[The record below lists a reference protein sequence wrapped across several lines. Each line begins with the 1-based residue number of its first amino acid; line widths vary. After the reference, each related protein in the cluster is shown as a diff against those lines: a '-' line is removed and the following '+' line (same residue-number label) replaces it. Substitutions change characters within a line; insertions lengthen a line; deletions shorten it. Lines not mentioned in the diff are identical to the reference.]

1 MEAPVR
7 QASTINLQHLVRFLV
22 NLQVGIRKFSMYSG
36 SHPIIPEMIAALT
49 AQCQALLETT
59 DALQIGVTKDE
70 VLYQGAPVG
79 KTNPIIGELA
89 RSLHQVNLVGITFHR
104 ELAPPDVRRFL
115 ELLADFRALL
125 SAEGERA
132 LERFG
137 AETPAIGLQFVR
149 FGKVVKDRD
158 GSTTT
163 DQDAAESETS
173 EVWRGL
179 VSHLMTEDL
188 PEESTLALQAC
199 VDNGIDVEQLAATIN
214 LMVQHQSAGVQSYER
229 AIVSYLHEQ
238 AKGSS
243 SVDQRAKVNKQLAIL
258 ILMAK
263 LSPDVRQ
270 QIFRMS
276 LEPAPDQT
284 VPVEALLDA
293 MPTPLLLEVL
303 NQIQVGNKDISLP
316 MFSLLKKF
324 VSLADSNSTLMASL
338 QAKIEG
344 HKELVEELLVKRVDR
359 VFYPAEYRALLD
371 QEFAEHAVS
380 GGTSY
385 RPESCLDEAEVNQHL
400 ALILLEML
408 EAPLLSEQQYA
419 HAVTSLKTLLAGG
432 LHERTQSILTD
443 TMTILAS
450 RYAGASESQREFF
463 RQQIQNF
470 FHPALIAH
478 LLQPAEAG
486 NEERR
491 KEALARLMEVVGPG
505 IIPLLLDTLEVEEKI
520 AVRKRLLVLLREC
533 GAAVVPFALQ
543 RLQHPQWFVVRNMLL
558 LLRELQAAGAE
569 TEIARCA
576 RHASPKVRLTALQT
590 LGELGSTTDVYF
602 QALEQALGDDDP
614 KVFRAAVSSVVSS
627 ADPRAAALAY
637 RILTEDP
644 SAERRARQVAVLQ
657 AIGQVG
663 TAALIPL
670 LMTIRQRY
678 ALRFWT
684 WQRTRAVRVAAKR
697 ALDTIRSRQG

>member
-1 MEAPVR
+1 VEAPVR

-59 DALQIGVTKDE
+59 DALQIGVTKEE
-70 VLYQGAPVG
+70 VLYQGTPVG
-79 KTNPIIGELA
+79 KTNPVIGELA

-149 FGKVVKDRD
+149 FGRAVKDRD
-158 GSTTT
+158 DSTTT
-163 DQDAAESETS
+163 DQEAAESGTS
-173 EVWRGL
+173 DVWRGL
-179 VSHLMTEDL
+179 VARLMAEDL
-188 PEESTLALQAC
+188 PEESKLALQSG
-199 VDNGIDVEQLAATIN
+199 VDGVIDVEQLAAAIN
-214 LMVQHQSAGVQSYER
+214 LMGQHQSAGTQSYER
-229 AIVSYLHEQ
+229 AIVSFLHEQ
-238 AKGSS
+238 AKGPSS
-243 SVDQRAKVNKQLAIL
+243 ADHRAKVNQQLGV
-258 ILMAK
+258 LMAK

-284 VPVEALLDA
+284 VPVESLLES

-324 VSLADSNSTLMASL
+324 VSLADSDSTLMASL

-359 VFYPAEYRALLD
+359 VFYPAQYRALLD

-380 GGTSY
+380 GGTSD

-443 TMTILAS
+443 TMAILAS
-450 RYAGASESQREFF
+450 RYAGAPESQREFF

-470 FHPALIAH
+470 FHPELITH

-558 LLRELQAAGAE
+558 LLRELQAVGAE

-576 RHASPKVRLTALQT
+576 RHASPKVRLTALQA

-614 KVFRAAVSSVVSS
+614 KVFRAAVSSIVSS

-684 WQRTRAVRVAAKR
+684 WQRTRAVRVAAKH

>member
-1 MEAPVR
+1 MEAPLR

-36 SHPIIPEMIAALT
+36 SHPIIPEMITALT

-59 DALQIGVTKDE
+59 DALQIGVTKEE

-79 KTNPIIGELA
+79 KTNPVIGELA
-89 RSLHQVNLVGITFHR
+89 RSLHQVNLVGITFRR

-149 FGKVVKDRD
+149 FGRAVKDRD
-158 GSTTT
+158 DSTTT
-163 DQDAAESETS
+163 DQEAVESGTS
-173 EVWRGL
+173 DVWRGL
-179 VSHLMTEDL
+179 VARLMAEDL
-188 PEESTLALQAC
+188 PEESKLALQAG
-199 VDNGIDVEQLAATIN
+199 VDGGLDVEQLAAAIN
-214 LMVQHQSAGVQSYER
+214 LMVRPQSAGAQSYER
-229 AIVSYLHEQ
+229 AIVSFLHEQ
-238 AKGSS
+238 AKGASS
-243 SVDQRAKVNKQLAIL
+243 ADHRAKVNQQLGV
-258 ILMAK
+258 LMAK

-284 VPVEALLDA
+284 VPVESLLES

-324 VSLADSNSTLMASL
+324 VSLADSDSTLMASL

-359 VFYPAEYRALLD
+359 VFYPAQYRALLD
-371 QEFAEHAVS
+371 QEFAEHTVS
-380 GGTSY
+380 GGMSD
-385 RPESCLDEAEVNQHL
+385 RPANCLDEAEVNQHL

-419 HAVTSLKTLLAGG
+419 HTVTSLKTLLAGG

-443 TMTILAS
+443 TMAILAS
-450 RYAGASESQREFF
+450 RYAGAPESQREFF

-470 FHPALIAH
+470 FHPELITH

-558 LLRELQAAGAE
+558 LLRELHAAGAE
-569 TEIARCA
+569 AEIARCA
-576 RHASPKVRLTALQT
+576 GHASPKVRLTALQT
-590 LGELGSTTDVYF
+590 LSELGSTTDVYF

-614 KVFRAAVSSVVSS
+614 KVFRAAVSSIVSS

-637 RILTEDP
+637 RTLTEDP
-644 SAERRARQVAVLQ
+644 SAERRARQVAVLR

-684 WQRTRAVRVAAKR
+684 WQRTRAVRVAAKH

>member
-79 KTNPIIGELA
+79 KTNPVIGELA
-89 RSLHQVNLVGITFHR
+89 RSLHQVNLVGITFHK

-149 FGKVVKDRD
+149 FGRAVKDRD
-158 GSTTT
+158 DSTAT
-163 DQDAAESETS
+163 DHEAAESGPS
-173 EVWRGL
+173 DVWRGL
-179 VSHLMTEDL
+179 VSHLMAEDL
-188 PEESTLALQAC
+188 PEESKLALQAGGESGL
-199 VDNGIDVEQLAATIN
+199 DAEQLAAAIN
-214 LMVQHQSAGVQSYER
+214 LMGQHQGAGAQSYER
-229 AIVSYLHEQ
+229 AIVSFLHEQ
-238 AKGSS
+238 AKGPSS
-243 SVDQRAKVNKQLAIL
+243 ADQRAKVNQQLGVL
-258 ILMAK
+258 LAK

-284 VPVEALLDA
+284 VPVESLLES

-303 NQIQVGNKDISLP
+303 NQIQVGDKDISLP

-324 VSLADSNSTLMASL
+324 VSLADSDSTLMASL

-380 GGTSY
+380 GGTSD

-443 TMTILAS
+443 TMAILAS
-450 RYAGASESQREFF
+450 RYAGAPESQREFF

-470 FHPALIAH
+470 FHPELITH

-486 NEERR
+486 DEERR

-558 LLRELQAAGAE
+558 LVRELQAAGAE

-614 KVFRAAVSSVVSS
+614 KVFRAAVSSIVSS

-684 WQRTRAVRVAAKR
+684 WQRTRAVRIAAKH
-697 ALDTIRSRQG
+697 ALDTLRSRHG